1 MNGPAEPIIQ
11 LRQAAKRFQSRGQV
25 VDALHPTDLDIA
37 AGEVFGLLG
46 FSGAGKSTLLRL
58 INRLEEP
65 TQGSV
70 RVDGVEMTGLSGAA
84 LSRARQRVGMIFQQ
98 FNLLA
103 HRTALGNVEFALEVA
118 GVPSAQRAKT
128 ARESLHA
135 VGLADK
141 EGAYPAQLSGGQ
153 RQRVAIA
160 RALATSPK
168 VLLCDEATSALD
180 PHTALSILRLLRRL
194 NRERGMTIVIVTH
207 DIKVASYLCQRCI
220 VLERG
225 RVVDAIDMAD
235 PRPRSPLGRFFFET
249 ARGWTDD
256 TVLPTEEEA

>member
-160 RALATSPK
+160 RARAP
-168 VLLCDEATSALD
+168 
-180 PHTALSILRLLRRL
+180 
-194 NRERGMTIVIVTH
+194 
-207 DIKVASYLCQRCI
+207 
-220 VLERG
+220 
-225 RVVDAIDMAD
+225 
-235 PRPRSPLGRFFFET
+235 
-249 ARGWTDD
+249 
-256 TVLPTEEEA
+256 